1 MNLGDTET
9 RLLAAVETLAGE
21 LQGSPLAP
29 GSVTLDTHFERDL
42 GLDSL
47 SRAELMSR
55 VEQACQVHLPIET
68 FAAAMTPAD
77 LLRAIA
83 TGATQAAQ
91 APTGAQPL
99 LVPAGEIDAP
109 RDARTLV
116 DVLRWHAERHPTR
129 THIVLVEDGMTATA
143 YTYETLHR
151 HAMRIAFGLRGVGI
165 GPGDTVALMLP
176 TSFEYFIS
184 FMGIM
189 LCGAI
194 AVPIYP
200 PTRPSQLEEHV
211 RRHTALL
218 ANAGVKAL
226 IASPEVVGV
235 ARLLRLNVPTIR
247 HVLTPAAIASDA
259 GGVLV
264 TPRAEDTAFLQYTSG
279 STGDPKGV
287 VLTHANLLAN
297 IRGMG
302 QRVDIAVTDVLVSW
316 LPLYHDMG
324 LIGAWFAPMYYGLPL
339 VVTSPMTFL
348 ARPASWLRLIDQYR
362 GTMTTAPNFAYER
375 CARRLKD
382 DELRDLDLSS
392 LRFAVCGAEPVSP
405 DTMRAFAARFKPCG
419 FDEHA
424 LTAVYGLAEN
434 SVCLTFPLPRRG
446 LRIDR
451 VQRQALALTQQARPA
466 RPDEAAIEIVGCGH
480 ALPGS
485 ELRVVGERGHVLP
498 ERHIGRIEFR
508 GASATSGYYRN
519 PAQTA
524 RLFRQGWLDTGDLGY
539 LAEGELFITGR
550 IKDMIIR
557 GGRHFFPYELEE
569 AIARVPGVL
578 PHGVAVCGDIDAAS
592 GTERMVILA
601 ETAEVEPSRRA
612 QIVARINDATLR
624 LLDAPAEQVSLVP
637 PHSVLKTS
645 SGKIRH
651 AATFELFRRSG
662 GQLKVHS
669 RWRQMASLARAS
681 LAPSLRRGWQAFTH
695 SLYGIYCWMVL
706 ILLALPV
713 WCVVVS
719 RSNTRRNWRL
729 AGHAC
734 RVFLRMVG
742 IRLETAFSTQ
752 TNSTKPPIMVANHT
766 SYLDGLILLAA
777 LPESV
782 NFVAKRELAQQR
794 IAGPFLR
801 GIGTRFVERE
811 DYQGSLQAQALLSTQ
826 ARQGDT
832 LFFFPEGTFGRAAGL
847 RTFRLGAFR
856 VACATQRPIVPI
868 ALAGVRSIL
877 PDGDWLP
884 HRGRAALTQLAPI
897 MPDGDDFAAAL
908 RLRDAAHRAILASC
922 GEPPMSG
929 YGTRVY

>member
-1 MNLGDTET
+1 MNPGNTET
-9 RLLAAVETLAGE
+9 QLLATVEALAGE

-47 SRAELMSR
+47 SRAELMNR
-55 VEQACQVHLPIET
+55 VEQTCQVHLPIDA

-77 LLRAIA
+77 VLRVIA
-83 TGATQAAQ
+83 TSATHAEPATSGDH
-91 APTGAQPL
+91 PR
-99 LVPAGEIDAP
+99 LVPADEIDAP

-116 DVLRWHAERHPTR
+116 DVLLWHAERHPTR
-129 THIVLVEDGMTATA
+129 THIVLVEDGVTATA
-143 YTYETLHR
+143 YTYEALHR
-151 HAMRIAFGLRGVGI
+151 HAMRIAFGLHRYGI

-176 TSFEYFIS
+176 TCFEYFIS

-189 LCGAI
+189 LCGAV

-247 HVLTPAAIASDA
+247 QVLTPSAIATEA

-264 TPRAEDTAFLQYTSG
+264 RPRAEDTAFLQYTSG

-382 DELRDLDLSS
+382 DELRGLDLSS

-419 FDEHA
+419 FDERA

-451 VQRQALALTQQARPA
+451 IQRQALALAQQALPA
-466 RPDEAAIEIVGCGH
+466 QRDQPAVEIVGCGH
-480 ALPGS
+480 PLPGS
-485 ELRVVGERGHVLP
+485 ELRVVDERGLVLP

-508 GASATSGYYRN
+508 GTSATSGYYRN

-524 RLFRQGWLDTGDLGY
+524 RLIRQGWLDTGDLGY

-550 IKDMIIR
+550 VKDLIIR

-569 AIARVPGVL
+569 AVARVPGVL
-578 PHGVAVCGDIDAAS
+578 PHGVAVCGDTDPAG

-601 ETAEVEPSRRA
+601 ETAETDPSRRA
-612 QIVARINDATLR
+612 QIVAQINDATLK
-624 LLDAPAEQVSLVP
+624 LFETPAEQVSLIP

-651 AATFELFRRSG
+651 AATFELFRRG
-662 GQLKVHS
+662 GDQLKVRP
-669 RWRQMASLARAS
+669 RWWQLASLARAS
-681 LAPSLRRGWQAFTH
+681 LGPALRRGWQALVH
-695 SLYGIYCWMVL
+695 ALYGIYCWAIL
-706 ILLALPV
+706 IMLGLPV
-713 WCVVVS
+713 WCAVVS
-719 RSNTRRNWRL
+719 RSDTHRNWRL
-729 AGHAC
+729 AGRAC
-734 RVFLRMVG
+734 RVFLRMIG
-742 IRLETAFSTQ
+742 IRLQTDFSAP
-752 TNSTKPPIMVANHT
+752 TNPAKPPIMVANHA

-777 LPESV
+777 LPQPV
-782 NFVAKRELAQQR
+782 NFVAKRELAEQR

-801 GIGTRFVERE
+801 AIGTRFVERD

-826 ARQGDT
+826 ARHGDT
-832 LFFFPEGTFGRAAGL
+832 PFFFPEGTFGRAAGL

-877 PDGDWLP
+877 PDGDWVP
-884 HRGRAALTQLAPI
+884 HRGRAVLTQLAPV

-908 RLRDAAHRAILASC
+908 RLRDAARRAILAHC
-922 GEPPMSG
+922 GEPSASG
-929 YGTRVY
+929 YGLR